1 MFYQKNSVEVLNDLD
16 SNLTGLTQEESK
28 LRLEKYGCN
37 ALQEKSKTPTW
48 RLFLENFKD
57 NVCQLKRW
65 RIKRCKSKRCD
76 VKRWVRKRCE
86 LKRWM
91 AKR

>member
-28 LRLEKYGCN
+28 LRLEKYGRN

-48 RLFLENFKD
+48 RLFRKFQRPTSYNFT
-57 NVCQLKRW
+57 NSSNHTSIFR
-65 RIKRCKSKRCD
+65 
-76 VKRWVRKRCE
+76 
-86 LKRWM
+86 
-91 AKR
+91 